1 LCCPGCR
8 ASRFTESP
16 ESLFCE
22 ACGESYALVDGKY
35 PRMLHA
41 AAAVSIEEIEV
52 QDEVAAHYRD
62 TRYSNP
68 WSKKYH
74 ESWTELMVGGVK
86 TTGQILDNGCGIGEL
101 HHRLPDADITAL
113 DISAEMVRIAG
124 EKYERVLIGDS
135 QRLPFEDGSFDL
147 VMARSLLHH
156 LPEPET
162 GVREIGRVLRP
173 GGRVVAIDT
182 NSSLLSYLPRLIANR
197 GEHFSEEHKNLRRK
211 ELLASFAGEFEIERV
226 HFFGYLA
233 YPILGFPDLV
243 DLFKYVPL
251 KRFSYGALMGID
263 GILSRIPLVRSQA
276 WGLLVQAR
284 KK

>member
-1 LCCPGCR
+1 MADVLKRFPTLCCPGCR

-147 VMARSLLHH
+147 
-156 LPEPET
+156 
-162 GVREIGRVLRP
+162 GVSGSGRF
-173 GGRVVAIDT
+173 I
-182 NSSLLSYLPRLIANR
+182 
-197 GEHFSEEHKNLRRK
+197 
-211 ELLASFAGEFEIERV
+211 
-226 HFFGYLA
+226 
-233 YPILGFPDLV
+233 
-243 DLFKYVPL
+243 
-251 KRFSYGALMGID
+251 
-263 GILSRIPLVRSQA
+263 
-276 WGLLVQAR
+276 
-284 KK
+284 